1 MASPNRPSAPP
12 DAEGRVPAAAPAPAE
27 DTPRAR
33 LRALLLAEGP
43 ATARQLSE
51 RAHLSEKDVRA
62 HLTHLARSARPRGEQ
77 LTIEPALCEGC
88 GFVFRDRDRL
98 GKPGRCP
105 VCRSS
110 RIRPPRFAYVASG

>member
-1 MASPNRPSAPP
+1 MSTPQRPRPPAESPP
-12 DAEGRVPAAAPAPAE
+12 PAE

-33 LRALLLAEGP
+33 LRALLLEGP

-51 RAHLSEKDVRA
+51 RAHLSEKDVRH
-62 HLTHLARSARPRGEQ
+62 HLEHLLRSAKSRGEQ
-77 LTIEPALCEGC
+77 LTIDPSRCESC

-105 VCRSS
+105 TCHSS
-110 RIRPPRFAYVASG
+110 HIRPPRFSYGPRP